1 MPNQIYTI
9 YYLRYP
15 HPFRFG
21 SYLAI
26 LRSLTIKPLVTQLYR
41 HSQLSHQTYD
51 RLMRT
56 RKLIR
61 TLIYFGLDSEKG
73 QQAIAT
79 INHAHRSVKANNDDY
94 RYVLSTFFL
103 EPFRWNSHFQKQD
116 ISSEDQQK
124 VIDFWC
130 EVGQQMSIY
139 DLFTTLQDWQTFQRD
154 YEAEYMG
161 YSDEGNELAIRSIEK
176 LVKQA
181 APLGLRYLAKQV
193 IIATIDPQVQRC
205 LNLPS
210 PLIPQ
215 RVIVWLLNSIRINFE
230 PRRDIVDKPLV

>member
-1 MPNQIYTI
+1 
-9 YYLRYP
+9 
-15 HPFRFG
+15 
-21 SYLAI
+21 
-26 LRSLTIKPLVTQLYR
+26 
-41 HSQLSHQTYD
+41 
-51 RLMRT
+51 
-56 RKLIR
+56 
-61 TLIYFGLDSEKG
+61 
-73 QQAIAT
+73 
-79 INHAHRSVKANNDDY
+79 
-94 RYVLSTFFL
+94 
-103 EPFRWNSHFQKQD
+103 
-116 ISSEDQQK
+116 
-124 VIDFWC
+124 
-130 EVGQQMSIY
+130 MSIY

-154 YEAEYMG
+154 YEVEYMG

-181 APLGLRYLAKQV
+181 APLGLRYLAQQV